1 MKTFVQNI
9 KCSVIS
15 SVFSKENNWL
25 CSWVGSQ
32 WGISCC
38 SVAHLS
44 TPEGLDLSSTDMMHV
59 IIRNVQQFVRWLLPS
74 FPSFSIPY
82 VFLFLSFFLHLQ
94 SIFSVSVHLIL
105 HDAFWGFFD
114 LNFFLSFFLFFPSP
128 PPSLVGFFVL
138 PVRAAAWSQPPWS
151 RLSEVAGSFIT
162 LWNNDHAVIKLI
174 RFHEYLKGETKL
186 LIKYLLVVSFLT
198 DGEMV
203 SHLPHDWLYCTA
215 ARHSYQSCNYAF
227 ITISFNYVLVGY
239 YLHRMVDL
247 L

>member
-59 IIRNVQQFVRWLLPS
+59 IIKNVQQFVRWLLPS

-82 VFLFLSFFLHLQ
+82 VFLFLSFFFAFTVYF
-94 SIFSVSVHLIL
+94 FSFNAPDTASCFLGIL
-105 HDAFWGFFD
+105 W
-114 LNFFLSFFLFFPSP
+114 LEFLSFFLFFPSP
-128 PPSLVGFFVL
+128 PPFLVGFFVL

-239 YLHRMVDL
+239 YLHRTVNL

>member
-32 WGISCC
+32 WGITCC

-59 IIRNVQQFVRWLLPS
+59 VIIRNVQQFVQWLLTSLFHMFSYFCP
-74 FPSFSIPY
+74 FFTFTVYFFSFSAPDTAWC
-82 VFLFLSFFLHLQ
+82 FLVTWIS
-94 SIFSVSVHLIL
+94 
-105 HDAFWGFFD
+105 
-114 LNFFLSFFLFFPSP
+114 FFLSFSFFPSP

>member
-1 MKTFVQNI
+1 
-9 KCSVIS
+9 
-15 SVFSKENNWL
+15 
-25 CSWVGSQ
+25 
-32 WGISCC
+32 
-38 SVAHLS
+38 
-44 TPEGLDLSSTDMMHV
+44 MHV

-74 FPSFSIPY
+74 FPSFSIPC
-82 VFLFLSFFLHLQ
+82 FLISVLFFAFTVYFFSFSAPDTAWCFLG
-94 SIFSVSVHLIL
+94 IL
-105 HDAFWGFFD
+105 W
-114 LNFFLSFFLFFPSP
+114 LEFLSFFLFFPSP

-138 PVRAAAWSQPPWS
+138 SVRAAAWSQPPWS

-162 LWNNDHAVIKLI
+162 LWNNNHAVIKLI

-215 ARHSYQSCNYAF
+215 ARHSYQRCNYAF